1 MGSVSWELPY
11 DCTIVDFERVTGCHV
26 LFLKDQGFQA
36 QIQRILPLG
45 GWRRYHS
52 RHFCFGSGQ
61 EAGAAERQEADLQ
74 CLLPF
79 EQGPPGIDIQCWNN
93 IDPLSRYWHSVFAA
107 YTDIVSSRPTA
118 VWACYRSAAKDLW
131 ECSWWK
137 VKVRYVSLRLVGIAL
152 EVHFSRS
159 GDWMGW
165 ERWSWQRF
173 GRRMSGL
180 SRSYCWIVSSSFF
193 SPSCCFSHQQRSK
206 QWVTA
211 VQEVV
216 QRC

>member
-1 MGSVSWELPY
+1 MGSVSRELPY

-36 QIQRILPLG
+36 QIQRILPLE

-52 RHFCFGSGQ
+52 WKFCFGSRQ

-93 IDPLSRYWHSVFAA
+93 IDPFQD
-107 YTDIVSSRPTA
+107 TDADIASSWPTA

-137 VKVRYVSLRLVGIAL
+137 VKVRYVRLRLAAIAL
-152 EVHFSRS
+152 EDHFSRS
-159 GDWMGW
+159 GHWMGW
-165 ERWSWQRF
+165 ERCSRQRLW
-173 GRRMSGL
+173 RWMPGL

-193 SPSCCFSHQQRSK
+193 SPSCCFSQQQRSK